1 MFIPELVILK
11 VNNNEKIN
19 LHLLTLQSDLGLGQ
33 KCQKV

>member
-1 MFIPELVILK
+1 MFIFELVILR

-19 LHLLTLQSDLGLGQ
+19 LHLPTLQSDLGLGQ